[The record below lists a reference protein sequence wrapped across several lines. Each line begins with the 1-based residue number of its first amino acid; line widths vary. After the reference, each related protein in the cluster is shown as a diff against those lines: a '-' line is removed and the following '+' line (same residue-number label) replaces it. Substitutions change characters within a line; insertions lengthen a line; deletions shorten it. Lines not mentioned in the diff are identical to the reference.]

1 MAFGFLDF
9 RADTATLDKT
19 VIILHEFSLN
29 YASFELQYVK
39 IGQRI
44 KNSDFLKLKK
54 V

>member
-1 MAFGFLDF
+1 MAVGFINF
-9 RADTATLDKT
+9 MADTVTLDKI

-44 KNSDFLKLKK
+44 KKQ
-54 V
+54 

>member
-9 RADTATLDKT
+9 RADTATLDKI

-44 KNSDFLKLKK
+44 KKQ
-54 V
+54 